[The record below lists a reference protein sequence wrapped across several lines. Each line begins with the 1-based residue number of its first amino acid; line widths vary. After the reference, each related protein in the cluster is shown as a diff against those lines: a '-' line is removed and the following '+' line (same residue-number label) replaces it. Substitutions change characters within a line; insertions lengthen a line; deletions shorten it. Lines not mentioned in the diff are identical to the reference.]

1 LEIDPTFVDAMF
13 NKADALGE
21 LGKFEDALVWTDKA
35 LTLEPVITNN
45 TNENDLLLPND

>member
-1 LEIDPTFVDAMF
+1 MF

-35 LTLEPVITNN
+35 LSLEPFIHNN
-45 TNENDLLLPND
+45 SNSNELLLPND